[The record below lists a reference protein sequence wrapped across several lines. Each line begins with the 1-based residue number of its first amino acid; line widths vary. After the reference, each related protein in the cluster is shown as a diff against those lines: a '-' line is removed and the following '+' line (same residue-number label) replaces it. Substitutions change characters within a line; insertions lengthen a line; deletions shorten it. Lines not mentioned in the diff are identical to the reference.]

1 MDVGTMVRQSETGD
15 VGHRLVL
22 LRECMEP
29 QALARAL
36 STGRSAPVGALD
48 SAKKAL
54 ARRGLV
60 PVIPERCD
68 FPSLLLVNGCLPS
81 MQGVAIV
88 GARATD
94 PYGVACARYTAEEAV
109 SLGRAVISGGAEG
122 CDAHA
127 HRAALECGGQ
137 TVVVL
142 ASGHDHPYP
151 AHHRALFQQIVEKGG
166 AVVSPF
172 WPTVRPAR
180 YRFLIR
186 NRVIAA
192 LAAVTVVV
200 RARQKSGSLHTARA
214 ASTLGRPVMA
224 VPGNVGVAL
233 SEGCNH
239 LISEGALPMLGPSAL
254 ASVLGAEAVTLW
266 PSRHLMS
273 PSPWCSEA
281 MNARQA
287 RSEALQPEHRGVLEK
302 IRASGTADFETL
314 AMDSELS
321 MPRLTVVLMEL
332 EMAGQIHAEPGQR
345 YSIC

>member
-1 MDVGTMVRQSETGD
+1 
-15 VGHRLVL
+15 
-22 LRECMEP
+22 
-29 QALARAL
+29 
-36 STGRSAPVGALD
+36 
-48 SAKKAL
+48 
-54 ARRGLV
+54 
-60 PVIPERCD
+60 
-68 FPSLLLVNGCLPS
+68 
-81 MQGVAIV
+81 
-88 GARATD
+88 
-94 PYGVACARYTAEEAV
+94 
-109 SLGRAVISGGAEG
+109 
-122 CDAHA
+122 
-127 HRAALECGGQ
+127 
-137 TVVVL
+137 
-142 ASGHDHPYP
+142 
-151 AHHRALFQQIVEKGG
+151 
-166 AVVSPF
+166 
-172 WPTVRPAR
+172 
-180 YRFLIR
+180 
-186 NRVIAA
+186 
-192 LAAVTVVV
+192 
-200 RARQKSGSLHTARA
+200 
-214 ASTLGRPVMA
+214 MA